1 VCARDSGP
9 NSGGGARRQ
18 SAARSRRLRRTL
30 SDRQRPGQVR
40 PQAVAPK
47 PPICPKADDH
57 DQYRRPKAEEQAHR
71 SIERSADRYRRR
83 DVIGTSIER
92 YSEQDRDG
100 GGGSRQRL
108 RTAAGTLVDSI

>member
-1 VCARDSGP
+1 VCARDSSP
-9 NSGGGARRQ
+9 NGGSGAGRQ

-47 PPICPKADDH
+47 TPICPEVDDR
-57 DQYRRPKAEEQAHR
+57 DQYGQPKAEEQAHR
-71 SIERSADRYRRR
+71 SIERSADGYRWW
-83 DVIGTSIER
+83 DVIGTSTER

-100 GGGSRQRL
+100 SGGSRRRL